1 MFRRL
6 HLHFEGSQQFPTNCR
21 SSRVRYAIR
30 QQFPRHSLLQLNRG
44 SNCFGKPKRRNF
56 ILRDSAAIFYLRGG
70 HFDSDS
76 IIVYLG
82 KCISERTPEPGPQ
95 CRTNRL

>member
-56 ILRDSAAIFYLRGG
+56 ISRDSAASLYSHDCAAQTANFSILFAITVVLDLRGG

-76 IIVYLG
+76 CLI
-82 KCISERTPEPGPQ
+82 
-95 CRTNRL
+95 